1 MSQDGMKMKT
11 KRNNKGFS
19 LPELVIGMA
28 ILLIALAAIN
38 GLFSAGT
45 STFKY
50 TMSQEHSQAKGR
62 EAFNKIIDVVRYKAS
77 SGISPSTEGPIMT
90 FVDSSTTPIS
100 YSIKFDPETKSIII
114 KEGDTETKYAEGV
127 AESIKFTNEG
137 KKQFTIELTL
147 NDKEYSG
154 SPNVVFKSTVQ
165 LYNM

>member
-1 MSQDGMKMKT
+1 MKEDK
-11 KRNNKGFS
+11 NDNGFT
-19 LPELVIGMA
+19 LLELLIGVA

-62 EAFNKIIDVVRYKAS
+62 EAFNKIIDVVRYKPS
-77 SGISPSTEGPIMT
+77 SVTSPLFTSPLTEGDSMA

-100 YSIKFDPETKSIII
+100 YSINFDSATKSIII
-114 KEGDTETKYAEGV
+114 NAGGTQTKYAEGV
-127 AESIKFTNEG
+127 AKSIKFTNKG
-137 KKQFTIELTL
+137 NNQFTIELTL
-147 NDKEYSG
+147 NDNEYSG
-154 SPNVVFKSTVQ
+154 SPDVVFKSTVQ